1 MTLCKWYG
9 YPDFFITVTCNPK
22 WPEVQRFLKDTS
34 LNADDRPDILCRLF
48 KIKLD
53 SLIKDLKDNHVLGK
67 LQAVVYTLEFQ
78 KRGLPHAHLCL
89 FMQKEDKLPNVE
101 HVDPYIS
108 AEIPDKNE
116 DPELYNLVSELMM
129 HGPCAHYNKPC
140 SCVIDNKCSKKFP
153 KNFQDETSVDTDGF
167 PLYRRRDNGAF
178 VQKSDI
184 KLDNRSVVPYNI
196 KLLKRYQAHINVE
209 WCNQG
214 SSIKYLFKY
223 INKGPD
229 RATIYFANGGEDQ
242 NNADQNID
250 EIKEFYDCRYLSACE
265 ASWRIFA
272 YDVHYRVPAVMRL
285 PFHLP
290 GKQQVIYGTDDDIE
304 NVLEKIDTVSSSMFE
319 LWMECNRNDHE
330 ARKLTYSEFPT
341 KFVWH
346 LSPRGWQRRKSG
358 FGIGRVHAISPALG
372 EAYFFKG
379 TYKQSERS
387 KEF

>member
-1 MTLCKWYG
+1 MREWFAFMFQDRVGQFSHTLYSRRLLQQILVDAFTMIESERLCFIRTKQKELRSVTFENLKSLKNKGCSDVSKVGQRIILPSSFTGGARYMMQNYLDAMTLCKWYG

-22 WPEVQRFLKDTS
+22 WAEVQRFLKDTT
-34 LNADDRPDILCRLF
+34 LNADDRPDILCRMF

-53 SLIKDLKDNHVLGK
+53 SLIKDLKENHVLGK
-67 LQAVVYTLEFQ
+67 LQAVVYTVEFQ

-101 HVDPYIS
+101 HVDPYI
-108 AEIPDKNE
+108 N
-116 DPELYNLVSELMM
+116 
-129 HGPCAHYNKPC
+129 
-140 SCVIDNKCSKKFP
+140 NKCTKNFP

-184 KLDNRSVVPYNI
+184 KLDSRSVVPYNI

-229 RATIYFANGGEDQ
+229 RATMYFANGGEGK
-242 NNADQNID
+242 NNEDRHID

-290 GKQQVIYGTDDDIE
+290 GKQQVIYGTNDDIE
-304 NVLEKIDTVSSSMFE
+304 NVLEKTDTVSSSMFE
-319 LWMECNRNDHE
+319 L
-330 ARKLTYSEFPT
+330 
-341 KFVWH
+341 
-346 LSPRGWQRRKSG
+346 
-358 FGIGRVHAISPALG
+358 
-372 EAYFFKG
+372 
-379 TYKQSERS
+379 
-387 KEF
+387 